1 MWETIKNDPILK
13 TITIIIMS
21 ILGFGFAFNIMFGPN
36 NSGMEEMS
44 DSGGYS
50 IGNTLSTIFILAFKV
65 LLIVLVIVAII
76 AIIRLARKYL
86 VGGGESKM
94 FDSIKKDPVLKGI
107 TVVGLVIVAFTL
119 IYYLFSSMFGFG
131 NGNGMV
137 TGNNGYNMMGN
148 AGYGIGIAGLA
159 VILLKLLLVAAVI
172 GLIVGLVMF
181 IKQSYGKEI
190 VQKVSSVKSGFKAT
204 TVCTHCG
211 AEAPAEYK
219 FCPHCGGKINEECTS
234 CGAELKKEWKC
245 CPACGTEKG
254 EKE

>member
-1 MWETIKNDPILK
+1 
-13 TITIIIMS
+13 
-21 ILGFGFAFNIMFGPN
+21 
-36 NSGMEEMS
+36 
-44 DSGGYS
+44 
-50 IGNTLSTIFILAFKV
+50 
-65 LLIVLVIVAII
+65 
-76 AIIRLARKYL
+76 
-86 VGGGESKM
+86 
-94 FDSIKKDPVLKGI
+94 
-107 TVVGLVIVAFTL
+107 
-119 IYYLFSSMFGFG
+119 MFGFG

-211 AEAPAEYK
+211 VEAPAEYK
-219 FCPHCGGKINEECTS
+219 FCPHCGEKINEECTS